1 MQLTCLGAGTGA
13 TTKEVL
19 ETLGGTFSSYTF
31 TDVSAGFF
39 TKAAELF
46 TAYNDKMTFKVF
58 DVESAP
64 ASQGFQVLSY
74 DIVIAANVLHATAS
88 LQKTLE
94 NTRRLLKPGG
104 YLIIFETTKD
114 CPMRC
119 TNAWGGLPGW
129 WVRADGDDR
138 RSYAPSVTPGVWHT
152 LLRKSGFSGADAISP
167 AIHDIAW
174 PYFIIATQAVD
185 DRIEILRRPLSPSP
199 KSLHFDEVVIL
210 GTACLETSRIAEEV
224 ADLLRPF
231 CGNISLLEGLPT
243 KADTLAPM
251 NTLINLVDLDFPIFK
266 DMTPE
271 RMQGLKRTFEL
282 CKNIL
287 WITRGAQADEPYH
300 MASIGF
306 GRVMRQEI
314 PYLSISHLDLADL
327 GHDVPKVISE
337 CLLRRCT
344 LDEWE
349 SQGDMTQDLLW
360 SQEPELLLDNRQLM
374 VPRFVA
380 NLDQN
385 ARLNSLR
392 RPITKTV
399 SPSSSVVSV
408 SQPADG
414 LPFLREETLYMAL
427 EKNENLIRV
436 DRSTL
441 TALNVALNAFLYV
454 SIGVKEATM
463 EPIIALSSTNSS
475 TISPFVSMPVD
486 LSKSRASKLLA
497 ATADELLATALISA
511 TPLRSHLLVHEPG
524 KDQFFAKAITRR
536 AKAKGISVAFST
548 ASTGAENPTWINL
561 SAWMT
566 RRVVRSMLPAKLTHF
581 LDLTSDVDLGDVGIV
596 VAEALPLACRRIDA
610 ADLFRPGS
618 CRCMIDEAKVFSL
631 LEDAVASARTNIT
644 EGIQGSVIQ
653 PGQIGDASASK
664 NPTTVIDWT
673 LSETLEVQVK
683 PLDAERLFSEDKT
696 YLLVG
701 LTGEIGQSICEWM
714 ARNGAGYVCLTSR
727 RPNVGVKWLESFEQT
742 DTIVKVYPMY
752 VTHNISTGTV
762 TDGVQGHYQQT
773 RFGKSGRRDQGH
785 VPTHRGC
792 R

>member
-1 MQLTCLGAGTGA
+1 M
-13 TTKEVL
+13 

-31 TDVSAGFF
+31 TDISAGFF
-39 TKAAELF
+39 TNAAEFF
-46 TAYNDKMTFKVF
+46 TAYSDKMTFKVF
-58 DVESAP
+58 DAETAP
-64 ASQGFQVLSY
+64 ASQGFQVQSY

-104 YLIIFETTKD
+104 YLIMFEVTKD
-114 CPMRC
+114 CPLRC
-119 TNAWGGLPGW
+119 TNAMGGLPGW
-129 WVRADGDDR
+129 WVRAEGDDR
-138 RSYAPSVTPGVWHT
+138 RSYTPSVTPGGWHT
-152 LLRKSGFSGADAISP
+152 LLRKSGFSGVDAISP
-167 AIHDIAW
+167 AIHGIAW
-174 PYFIIATQAVD
+174 PFFIIATQAVD

-199 KSLHFDEVVIL
+199 NSVHFDEVVIL
-210 GTACLETSRIAEEV
+210 GTSCLETSRIAEEV

-231 CGNISLLEGLPT
+231 CGDISLLDHLPT
-243 KADTLAPM
+243 EADTLTPM
-251 NTLINLVDLDFPIFK
+251 NTLINLVDLDYPIFK

-271 RMQGLKRTFEL
+271 MMQGLKRTFEL
-282 CKNIL
+282 AKNIL

-306 GRVMRQEI
+306 GRVLRQEI

-349 SQGDMTQDLLW
+349 SKEDMTQDLLW
-360 SQEPELLLDNRQLM
+360 SQEPELLLDNGQLM

-380 NLDQN
+380 DLDQN

-399 SPSSSVVSV
+399 SPSSSVISV
-408 SQPADG
+408 SQLADG
-414 LPFLREETLYMAL
+414 LPFLREETLHTAL
-427 EKNENLIRV
+427 EKNENFIQV

-441 TALNVALNAFLYV
+441 TALNVAPNAFLFV
-454 SIGVKEATM
+454 NIGVKEATA

-475 TISPFVSMPVD
+475 KLVPLASMPVD
-486 LSKSRASKLLA
+486 LSQSRASKLLA
-497 ATADELLATALISA
+497 ATADELLAIALISA
-511 TPLRSHLLVHEPG
+511 MPSRSHLLVHEPG

-548 ASTGAENPTWINL
+548 ASTGAENPTWIKL

-566 RRVVRSMLPAKLTHF
+566 RHVVRNMLPGRLTHF
-581 LDLTSDVDLGDVGIV
+581 LNLTSDVDLGDVGVV

-610 ADLFRPGS
+610 ADLFRQGS
-618 CRCMIDEAKVFSL
+618 CPCMIDQGKVFSV

-644 EGIQGSVIQ
+644 EGIQESVIQ

-664 NPTTVIDWT
+664 SPTTVIDWT
-673 LSETLEVQVK
+673 SSETLEVHVK

-714 ARNGAGYVCLTSR
+714 ARNGAGNICLTSR
-727 RPNVGVKWLESFEQT
+727 RPNVNVKWLESFEQT
-742 DTIVKVYPMY
+742 DTMVKVFPMY
-752 VTHNISTGTV
+752 VIHDVNSGTV
-762 TDGVQGHYQQT
+762 TDAVQGRYQQT
-773 RFGKSGRRDQGH
+773 RFEKSGRRDQGH
-785 VPTHRGC
+785 VSTHRGC
-792 R
+792 RQCSDGPS

>member
-1 MQLTCLGAGTGA
+1 M
-13 TTKEVL
+13 

-31 TDVSAGFF
+31 TDISAGFF
-39 TKAAELF
+39 TNAAELF
-46 TAYNDKMTFKVF
+46 TAYSDKMTFKVF
-58 DVESAP
+58 DVESTP
-64 ASQGFQVLSY
+64 ASQGYQVHSY
-74 DIVIAANVLHATAS
+74 DIIIAANVLHATAS

-104 YLIIFETTKD
+104 YLVMFEITNNG
-114 CPMRC
+114 PLRC
-119 TNAWGGLPGW
+119 ANAMGGLPGW
-129 WVRADGDDR
+129 WVRADGDDGR
-138 RSYAPSVTPGVWHT
+138 PYAPTVTPGVWHT
-152 LLRKSGFSGADAISP
+152 VLRKSGFSGVDAISP
-167 AIHDIAW
+167 AIHDVAW
-174 PYFIIATQAVD
+174 PYSIIATQAVD

-199 KSLHFDEVVIL
+199 NSVHFDEVVIL
-210 GTACLETSRIAEEV
+210 GTASLETSRIAEEV

-231 CGNISLLEGLPT
+231 CGKISLLDGLPT
-243 KADTLAPM
+243 EADTLAPM
-251 NTLINLVDLDFPIFK
+251 NTMINLVDLDYPIFK

-282 CKNIL
+282 SKNIL

-306 GRVMRQEI
+306 GRVLRHEI

-337 CLLRRCT
+337 CLLRQCN

-349 SQGDMTQDLLW
+349 SQGNMSQDSLW
-360 SQEPELLLDNRQLM
+360 SQEPELILDNGRLM

-392 RPITKTV
+392 RAITKTV

-414 LPFLREETLYMAL
+414 LPFLHEETLHMAL
-427 EKNENLIRV
+427 ENNENLVRV

-441 TALNVALNAFLYV
+441 TALNVAPDAFLFLNV
-454 SIGVKEATM
+454 GIREPTK
-463 EPIIALSSTNSS
+463 EPIVALSSTNSS
-475 TISPFVSMPVD
+475 QIVPFAGIAVD
-486 LSKSRASKLLA
+486 LDKSRASKLLA
-497 ATADELLATALISA
+497 ATADELLAISLISA
-511 TPLRSHLLVHEPG
+511 MPSRSRLLVHEPG
-524 KDQFFAKAITRR
+524 KDQFFAKAVTRR
-536 AKAKGISVAFST
+536 AKAKGIDVTFST
-548 ASTGAENPTWINL
+548 AFASAKNPTWIKL

-566 RRVVRSMLPAKLTHF
+566 KHVVRSMLPARLTHF

-610 ADLFRPGS
+610 ADLFRQGS
-618 CRCMIDEAKVFSL
+618 CSPMIDEDKVLSL

-644 EGIQGSVIQ
+644 EGIQESVIQ
-653 PGQIGDASASK
+653 PDQIGDASASK
-664 NPTTVIDWT
+664 YPTTVIDWT
-673 LSETLEVQVK
+673 LSKTLEVHVK
-683 PLDAERLFSEDKT
+683 PLEAKHLFSKDKT

-714 ARNGAGYVCLTSR
+714 ARNGAGCICLTSR
-727 RPNVGVKWLESFEQT
+727 RPIVDVKWLESFEET
-742 DTIVKVYPMY
+742 NTMVKVFPMY
-752 VTHNISTGTV
+752 VIHNINTGTV
-762 TDGVQGHYQQT
+762 TDGVQGYYQQT
-773 RFGKSGRRDQGH
+773 RFEKSSRRDQGH